1 METTEKQKISD
12 LFQNKRFLYS
22 VPVFLIALGGILW
35 YVLGGEA
42 SSQPIPS
49 ALNTS
54 VPTALSD
61 STSKQGKLDLQ
72 TSGNGADLGM
82 VSSDNGVNTQVPG
95 SLENFVY
102 RKNGGRPQTDGRTM
116 AYMDTS
122 IYERA
127 AEIRPQGANRS
138 GRMPSRLN
146 PTMNQGANPLNA
158 PLTERDA
165 TLSGN
170 YDSREPQADPG
181 ETGRKKLELEK
192 ALKDRQR
199 LITLLEEYKR
209 DKEAKIAGEGDKK
222 QVRKAE
228 AADVVGSLDVNL
240 KGAGNGFYGMMSD
253 ESARTQKQ
261 QLDEEVGTIRAM
273 IYSDQDVVSAGRVK
287 IRLMDPVTVRGIKI
301 PVNTLIYG
309 TCNFSAERVNVKITA
324 IQYEDHILPVSMN
337 VYDMDGMAGVYVPN
351 IVGLDEMRQAAGQ
364 STGGINITTGG
375 GSGLNAAA
383 MLGTSAASAAVQG
396 AKQLVQKKAGSQKA
410 HLKSNY
416 YVLLRSTQP
425 GGGSGN

>member
-1 METTEKQKISD
+1 
-12 LFQNKRFLYS
+12 L
-22 VPVFLIALGGILW
+22 PWGGILW

-42 SSQPIPS
+42 NSQPIPN
-49 ALNTS
+49 ALNTT

-61 STSKQGKLDLQ
+61 STNKPGKLDLQ
-72 TSGNGADLGM
+72 ASGNGADLGT
-82 VSSDNGVNTQVPG
+82 VASDNGVNTQVPG
-95 SLENFVY
+95 SLDKFVY
-102 RKNGGRPQTDGRTM
+102 RKARGVLPTDGGTM

-122 IYERA
+122 IYQQPA
-127 AEIRPQGANRS
+127 ATTRRVPT
-138 GRMPSRLN
+138 RLKA
-146 PTMNQGANPLNA
+146 TMNQRSNPLDA
-158 PLTERDA
+158 PLTERDGML
-165 TLSGN
+165 TGN
-170 YDSREPQADPG
+170 YDSREPQADPA
-181 ETGRKKLELEK
+181 EAARKKQELEK

-209 DKEAKIAGEGDKK
+209 DKEAKIASEGDKK
-222 QVRKAE
+222 KVRKAE
-228 AADVVGSLDVNL
+228 TPDVVGSLDVNL

-253 ESARTQKQ
+253 ENERTQKQ

-273 IYSDQDVVSAGRVK
+273 IYSDQDVVSSGRVK

-309 TCNFSAERVNVKITA
+309 TCNFSAERVNVKITS

-351 IVGLDEMRQAAGQ
+351 IVGLNEMRQAAGQ

-396 AKQLVQKKAGSQKA
+396 AKELVQKKTTSQKA

-416 YVLLRSTQP
+416 YVLLRSAEP